1 MAELAYALDLGS
13 SEEAHAGSSPASR
26 TRGTPKGRSMQVEME
41 KKQGAEVS
49 LKVEIPKEKVKEE
62 LSLAFRKLAKR
73 VRIPGFRKGKV
84 PRKIFE
90 MRFGE
95 GVLQEE
101 AIKKIYPEVY
111 REALNQYQLLP
122 IVEPELE
129 IVQFSPDRPLVLRM
143 NLITKPEIELG
154 RYGGVKI
161 KKNKIKITEEE
172 ITSVLKQYQKNYA
185 TYVPIEGERGVREND
200 WLVIDCQAFSEGKRL
215 SATPQKNFVYQVGS
229 RLFPSSFSQ
238 GLMGLKK
245 GEQKEIEVEFPSD
258 DLRKEFAGRKVTF
271 KVNLKEIKEEKL
283 PLLDDEFAKELKFE
297 SLEAATKYARERLKD
312 AKEDWEKKRIRQE
325 IVDKV
330 VESAKM
336 QVPARL
342 VERKTEEKIAELKAR
357 LKREDFSLSEYLS
370 QRKMSEKDLKDDLAS
385 QIIKDLKTFF
395 TLETIAEKEKIKVGE
410 EEIEERL
417 KASLK
422 GSEKEEE
429 IAELKKKL
437 AEQGQMQVLAARI
450 KEEKVVDFLYN
461 KAKIGV

>member
-1 MAELAYALDLGS
+1 MRVRIPPLAPEGPS
-13 SEEAHAGSSPASR
+13 KE
-26 TRGTPKGRSMQVEME
+26 RSMQMKME

-62 LSLAFRKLAKR
+62 LSLAFRKLAKE

-111 REALNQYQLLP
+111 REALNQYQLVP

-129 IVQFSPDRPLVLRM
+129 IVQFSLDQPLILRM
-143 NLITKPEIELG
+143 SLITKPEIELG
-154 RYGGVKI
+154 KYRGVKI
-161 KKNKIKITEEE
+161 KRKKIKITEEE
-172 ITSVLKQYQKNYA
+172 ITNVLKQYQKNYA
-185 TYVPIEGERGVREND
+185 TYVPIKGKRGAREND

-215 SATPQKNFVYQVGS
+215 TATPQKSFVYQVGS
-229 RLFPSSFSQ
+229 KLFPPSFSQ

-245 GEQKEIEVEFPSD
+245 GEQKEIEVEFSSD
-258 DLRKEFAGRKVTF
+258 DPWKEFAGKKVTF
-271 KVNLKEIKEEKL
+271 KVSLKEIKEEKL
-283 PLLDDEFAKELKFE
+283 PPLDDEFAKELKFD
-297 SLEAATKYARERLKD
+297 SLEAATKYARERLKE
-312 AKEDWEKKRIRQE
+312 AKENWEKKRICQE

-336 QVPARL
+336 EIPPRL
-342 VERKTEEKIAELKAR
+342 IERKTEEKIAELRAR
-357 LKREDFSLSEYLS
+357 LKSQGFSLPEYLS
-370 QRKMSEKDLKDDLAS
+370 HKKMSEKDLKDDLAS
-385 QIIKDLKTFF
+385 QITKDLKTFF
-395 TLETIAEKEKIKVGE
+395 TLVAIAEKEKIKVGE

-422 GSEKEEE
+422 GSEKEEK

-437 AEQGQMQVLAARI
+437 AEQGQMQVLVARI
-450 KEEKVVDFLYN
+450 KEEKVIDFLYN
-461 KAKIGV
+461 EAKRGL

>member
-1 MAELAYALDLGS
+1 MRVRIPPLAPEGPS
-13 SEEAHAGSSPASR
+13 KE
-26 TRGTPKGRSMQVEME
+26 RSMQMKME

-62 LSLAFRKLAKR
+62 LSLAFRKLAKE

-111 REALNQYQLLP
+111 REALNQYQLVP

-129 IVQFSPDRPLVLRM
+129 IVQFSLDQPLILRM
-143 NLITKPEIELG
+143 SLITKPEIELG
-154 RYGGVKI
+154 KYRGVKI
-161 KKNKIKITEEE
+161 KRKKIKITEEE
-172 ITSVLKQYQKNYA
+172 ITNVLKQYQKNYA
-185 TYVPIEGERGVREND
+185 TYVPIKGKRRAREND

-215 SATPQKNFVYQVGS
+215 TATPQKSFVYQVGS
-229 RLFPSSFSQ
+229 KLFPPSFSQ

-245 GEQKEIEVEFPSD
+245 GEQKEIEVEFSSD
-258 DLRKEFAGRKVTF
+258 DPWKEFAGKKVTF
-271 KVNLKEIKEEKL
+271 KVSLKEIKEEKL
-283 PLLDDEFAKELKFE
+283 PPLDDEFAKELKFD
-297 SLEAATKYARERLKD
+297 SLEAATKYARERLKE
-312 AKEDWEKKRIRQE
+312 AKENWEKKRICQE

-336 QVPARL
+336 EIPPRL
-342 VERKTEEKIAELKAR
+342 IERKTEEKIAELRAR
-357 LKREDFSLSEYLS
+357 LKSQGFSLPEYLS
-370 QRKMSEKDLKDDLAS
+370 HKKMSEKDLKDDLAS
-385 QIIKDLKTFF
+385 QITKDLKTFF
-395 TLETIAEKEKIKVGE
+395 TLVAIAEKEKIKVGE

-422 GSEKEEE
+422 GSEKEEK

-437 AEQGQMQVLAARI
+437 AEQGQMQVLVARI
-450 KEEKVVDFLYN
+450 KEEKVIDFLYN
-461 KAKIGV
+461 EAKRGL

>member
-1 MAELAYALDLGS
+1 
-13 SEEAHAGSSPASR
+13 
-26 TRGTPKGRSMQVEME
+26 MQVEME

-62 LSLAFRKLAKR
+62 LSLAFRKLAKG
-73 VRIPGFRKGKV
+73 VRIPGFREGKI

-129 IVQFSPDRPLVLRM
+129 IVQFSPDS
-143 NLITKPEIELG
+143 
-154 RYGGVKI
+154 RYRAVRI

-200 WLVIDCQAFSEGKRL
+200 WLVIDCQAFSEGKMITG
-215 SATPQKNFVYQVGS
+215 TPQKNFVYQVGS
-229 RLFPSSFSQ
+229 RLFPPSFSQ

-258 DLRKEFAGRKVTF
+258 DPRKEFAGRKVTF
-271 KVNLKEIKEEKL
+271 KVSLKEIKEEKL
-283 PLLDDEFAKELKFE
+283 PPLDDEFAKELKFD
-297 SLEAATKYARERLKD
+297 SLEAATGYTRERLKE

-330 VESAKM
+330 VESTKM
-336 QVPARL
+336 EVPPRL
-342 VERKTEEKIAELKAR
+342 LERKTEEKIAELRAR
-357 LKREDFSLSEYLS
+357 LKSQGFSLPEYLR

-385 QIIKDLKTFF
+385 QITKDLKTFF
-395 TLETIAEKEKIKVGE
+395 TLEAVAEKEKIKVGE

-417 KASLK
+417 RASLK
-422 GSEKEEE
+422 GSEKEEK

-437 AEQGQMQVLAARI
+437 AEQGQMQVLVARI

-461 KAKIGV
+461 EAKRGL